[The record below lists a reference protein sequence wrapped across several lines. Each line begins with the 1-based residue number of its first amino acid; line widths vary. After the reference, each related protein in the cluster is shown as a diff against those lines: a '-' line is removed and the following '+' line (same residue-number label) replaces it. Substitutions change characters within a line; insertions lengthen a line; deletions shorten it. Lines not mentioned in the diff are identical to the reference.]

1 VVNSRQVREFARAAG
16 RLAKTDRLDAA
27 VIAHFAETFYAAAGL
42 RAGAERRL
50 ALLRAERQE
59 IEREAIVDRDPRRR
73 SLPA

>member
-1 VVNSRQVREFARAAG
+1 VG
-16 RLAKTDRLDAA
+16 

-42 RAGAERRL
+42 RARAERRL

-59 IEREAIVDRDPRRR
+59 IERETRAIVDRDPRRR